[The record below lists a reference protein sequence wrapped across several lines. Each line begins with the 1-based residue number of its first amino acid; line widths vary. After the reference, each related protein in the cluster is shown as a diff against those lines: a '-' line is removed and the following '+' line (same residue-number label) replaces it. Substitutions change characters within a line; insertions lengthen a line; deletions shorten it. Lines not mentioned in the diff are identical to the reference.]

1 MSALLNF
8 WRRLFGLPPAHE
20 EEHLPY
26 MNKVDAALQR
36 KGKFEAVF
44 LSIGTAFLIAIL
56 LVWAAWASIDEV
68 TRGQGQVVAASGTQ
82 VIQNLEG
89 GILREVLVREGQVV
103 EKEQP
108 LARLD
113 NMGAASQYTDALTK
127 ALENRVALIRLEAEK
142 NGTVPVFDAEL
153 LAAAPQ
159 IVADQEEMYTSRR
172 DRFLSEMAM
181 LTSQHRQRLRDVDE
195 QRGRKIQLIH
205 NLALAEERRDLA
217 KPLEARK
224 LYPRVEYLDLEQR
237 VVTLRGDV
245 EAVSSAAG
253 KAEEAALEVERK
265 VLLHKAEY
273 DAEITAEINKRR
285 TELTSLQALLSAG
298 GDRVTRTELRA
309 PVRGTVKRVIINTLG
324 GVVRSGEP
332 IMEIVPL
339 GDTLL
344 VEARIRPA
352 DIAFIHAEQRAI
364 VKISAYDFSIYGGL
378 EAVVEQI
385 SADTIEDKRSDFF
398 YLVKLR
404 TRKNEIVYRN
414 EHLPI
419 IPGMV
424 AVVEIISGKKTVL
437 DYLLKPLLKAQ
448 QNAMRER

>member
-1 MSALLNF
+1 MSAFLNF
-8 WRRLFGLPPAHE
+8 WRRIFGLSPADE
-20 EEHLPY
+20 EKHLPY
-26 MNKVDAALQR
+26 MNKVDAALMR
-36 KGKFEAVF
+36 KGKFGAVF
-44 LSIGTAFLIAIL
+44 LSIGTAVLICAL
-56 LVWAAWASIDEV
+56 LVWAGWASIDEV
-68 TRGQGQVVAASGTQ
+68 TRAQGQVVAASGTQ

-89 GILREVLVREGQVV
+89 GILREVLVREGEVV
-103 EKEQP
+103 EADQP

-113 NMGAASQYTDALTK
+113 NIGAASQYTEALTK
-127 ALENRVALIRLEAEK
+127 SLENRVALIRLEAEK
-142 NGTVPVFDAEL
+142 NSSPPVFDEDL
-153 LAAAPQ
+153 LASAPQ

-172 DRFLSEMAM
+172 DKFISEMAM
-181 LTSQHRQRLRDVDE
+181 LTSQHKQRLSDVIE
-195 QRGRKIQLIH
+195 QRGRKIQLEH

-224 LYPRVEYLDLEQR
+224 LYPRVDYLDLEQR
-237 VVTLRGDV
+237 VVTLRGDI
-245 EAVSSAAG
+245 EAISVATD
-253 KAEEAALEVERK
+253 KAEEAALEAERK
-265 VLLHKAEY
+265 LGLHKAEY
-273 DAEITAEINKRR
+273 EAEISTEINRRR
-285 TELTSLQALLSAG
+285 TELISLQAQLSAG

-309 PVRGTVKRVIINTLG
+309 PVRGTVKRVLINTLG

-339 GDTLL
+339 NDTLL
-344 VEARIRPA
+344 IEARIRPA
-352 DIAFIHAEQRAI
+352 DIAFIHANQRAV

-385 SADTIEDKRSDFF
+385 SADTMEDKKSDFF

-404 TRKNEIVYRN
+404 TKKNEIVYRN
-414 EHLPI
+414 ERLPI

-424 AVVEIISGKKTVL
+424 AEVEIISGKKTVL

>member
-1 MSALLNF
+1 MSALTNF
-8 WRRLFGLPPAHE
+8 WRRLFGLAPAQDE
-20 EEHLPY
+20 EQLPY

-36 KGKFEAVF
+36 KGRVEAVF
-44 LSIGTAFLIAIL
+44 LSLGTAVL
-56 LVWAAWASIDEV
+56 LCVLVAWASWATIDEV

-103 EKEQP
+103 EKDQP

-113 NMGAASQYTDALTK
+113 NLGAASQYTDALTK
-127 ALENRVALIRLEAEK
+127 AQENRVALIRLEAEK
-142 NGTVPVFDAEL
+142 NSVPPVFDADL
-153 LAAAPQ
+153 LASAPQ
-159 IVADQEEMYTSRR
+159 IVADQEEMYHSRR
-172 DRFLSEMAM
+172 ERFLSEMAM
-181 LTSQHRQRLRDVDE
+181 LNSQYRQRLKDVDE
-195 QRGRKIQLIH
+195 QRGRKTQLAH
-205 NLALAEERRDLA
+205 NLLLAEERRDLA

-224 LYPRVEYLDLEQR
+224 LYPRVDYLDLEQR
-237 VVTLRGDV
+237 VVTLRGDL
-245 EAVSSAAG
+245 EAVSAVLG

-265 VLLHKAEY
+265 LGLHKAEY
-273 DAEITAEINKRR
+273 EAEITAEINKRR

-309 PVRGTVKRVIINTLG
+309 PVRGTVKRVAINTIG

-344 VEARIRPA
+344 VEARVRPA

-385 SADTIEDKRSDFF
+385 SADTIEDKRNDFF

-404 TRKNEIVYRN
+404 TKKNEITYRN

>member
-1 MSALLNF
+1 MSALTNF
-8 WRRLFGLPPAHE
+8 WRRLFGLAPAQDE
-20 EEHLPY
+20 EQLPY

-36 KGKFEAVF
+36 KGRVEAVF
-44 LSIGTAFLIAIL
+44 LSLGTAVL
-56 LVWAAWASIDEV
+56 LCVLAAWASWATIDEV

-103 EKEQP
+103 EKDQP

-113 NMGAASQYTDALTK
+113 NLGAASQYTDALTK
-127 ALENRVALIRLEAEK
+127 AQENRVALIRLEAEK
-142 NGTVPVFDAEL
+142 NSVPPVFDADL
-153 LAAAPQ
+153 LASAPQ
-159 IVADQEEMYTSRR
+159 IVADQEEMYHSRR
-172 DRFLSEMAM
+172 ERFLSEMAM
-181 LTSQHRQRLRDVDE
+181 LNSQYRQRLKDVDE
-195 QRGRKIQLIH
+195 QRGRKTQLAH
-205 NLALAEERRDLA
+205 NLLLAEERRDLA

-224 LYPRVEYLDLEQR
+224 LYPRVDYLDLEQR
-237 VVTLRGDV
+237 VVTLRGDL
-245 EAVSSAAG
+245 EAVSAALG

-265 VLLHKAEY
+265 LGLHKAEY
-273 DAEITAEINKRR
+273 EAEITAEINKGR

-309 PVRGTVKRVIINTLG
+309 PVRGTVKRVAINTIG

-344 VEARIRPA
+344 VEARVRPA

-385 SADTIEDKRSDFF
+385 SADTIEDKRNDFF

-404 TRKNEIVYRN
+404 TKKNEITYRN